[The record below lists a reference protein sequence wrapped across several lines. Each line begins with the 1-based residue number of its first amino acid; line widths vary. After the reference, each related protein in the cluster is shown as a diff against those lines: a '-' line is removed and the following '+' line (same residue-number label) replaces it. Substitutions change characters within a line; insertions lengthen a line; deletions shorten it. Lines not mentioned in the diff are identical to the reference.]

1 MASVL
6 KRIGAFIVDF
16 LIIMILISMFGSVL
30 PKNDILNSKN
40 TELSDVLMEYYDALV
55 ENNEEELNG
64 YNEKINDL
72 SYEISKL
79 SIYNNILSIVIYFL
93 YFIVF
98 QVYNKGQTLGKLLF
112 KIQVKGKDEKEV
124 SFKQLLLR
132 GIMLYPFLFTLID
145 IILINML
152 SKDIYFSSSSVFMI
166 VRYIVFGLDFLL
178 IFGSSRRG
186 FHDII
191 GGTIVVNVNDNL
203 SQEMND
209 SSVQKWQEVNAKENE
224 IKKYGT
230 HYTERKRVKNND
242 GRVNRTRVSKK
253 K

>member
-6 KRIGAFIVDF
+6 KRVGAFIVDF
-16 LIIMILISMFGSVL
+16 LIITILISMFGSVL
-30 PKNDILNSKN
+30 PKNDTLNSKN
-40 TELSDVLMEYYDALV
+40 TELSNVITEYYDSLV
-55 ENNEEELNG
+55 NNNEEKLDS

-79 SIYNNILSIVIYFL
+79 SIYNNILSIIIYFL

-112 KIQVKGKDEKEV
+112 KIQVKSKDEKEV

-132 GIMLYPFLFTLID
+132 GIMLYPLLFTLID
-145 IILINML
+145 IILINVL
-152 SKDIYFSSSSVFMI
+152 SKNVYFSCSSVFMTI
-166 VRYIVFGLDFLL
+166 RYIVLGLDFFL
-178 IFGSSRRG
+178 IFSSGRRG

-191 GGTIVVNVNDNL
+191 GGTIVVDLNDNKN
-203 SQEMND
+203 QEMND
-209 SSVQKWQEVNAKENE
+209 SSVQKWQETNAKENE
-224 IKKYGT
+224 IKKMGT
-230 HYTERKRVKNND
+230 HYTERKKVKNND